1 MEDSS
6 ESSED
11 EDRQHPPKEE
21 RQKKNGRADVG
32 VKGTKRKKKPP
43 ARETIKTNEKE
54 PERRS
59 KDKKTQIQKVEDSVR
74 FFHQVMYGG
83 IIEPEKKK
91 RKRKKKPSLVDAMCG
106 RRDGLGK
113 LLDVFACFEF
123 DDGEANTIPPE
134 QLLMQGMD
142 ILEEWQL
149 KLAPYFTFKDFL
161 REVEKLSDNKKI
173 RATIAALRENKNAQD
188 RQVAEQEEE
197 DGAPSQNENLS

>member
-1 MEDSS
+1 MEESS

-21 RQKKNGRADVG
+21 RQKNGRADVD
-32 VKGTKRKKKPP
+32 VKGTKRKKNPP
-43 ARETIKTNEKE
+43 ARDALKRNEKE

-83 IIEPEKKK
+83 ITEPEKKK
-91 RKRKKKPSLVDAMCG
+91 RKRKKKKPSLVDAMCG

-113 LLDVFACFEF
+113 LLDVFTCFQF
-123 DDGEANTIPPE
+123 DDGEANPIPPA

-142 ILEEWQL
+142 LLEEWQL
-149 KLAPYFTFKDFL
+149 KLAPYFAFKDFL
-161 REVEKLSDNKKI
+161 REVEKLGDNKKI
-173 RATIAALRENKNAQD
+173 RATIAELGENKKD
-188 RQVAEQEEE
+188 RQVVGQEEE
-197 DGAPSQNENLS
+197 HDAPSQNDNLS